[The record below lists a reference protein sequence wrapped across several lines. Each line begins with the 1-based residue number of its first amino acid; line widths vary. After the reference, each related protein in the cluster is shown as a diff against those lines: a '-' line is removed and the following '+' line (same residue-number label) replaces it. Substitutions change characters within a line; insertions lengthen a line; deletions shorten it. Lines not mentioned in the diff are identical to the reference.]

1 MHRGGKGT
9 GEDWEL
15 QAAGFLTIKILLFLP
30 FCDFLL
36 GSYQDHE
43 KELAALFHLWL
54 ETKDQ
59 TFFKVSQTKINF

>member
-1 MHRGGKGT
+1 MRRGGKGK

-15 QAAGFLTIKILLFLP
+15 QAAGLLTIKILLFLP
-30 FCDFLL
+30 FHDFLL

-59 TFFKVSQTKINF
+59 TFFKVSQTKITF